1 MKTNK
6 MKDIV
11 IEQDVN
17 PEVDKPSKRKQL
29 DVNRAGSEKPESD
42 SFDWEFQSSPLVP
55 CGSGGKPVLTGGN
68 DKYNV
73 NEGETVF
80 VTVNLEADPVPTT
93 EQIEWIKDGA
103 KDMSVFPRCR

>member
-1 MKTNK
+1 MKTDK

-29 DVNRAGSEKPESD
+29 DVNRAGSEKPEGD
-42 SFDWEFQSSPLVP
+42 AIDWEFQSSPLVP
-55 CGSGGKPVLTGGN
+55 CGGKPSLKGGN
-68 DKYNV
+68 DKHNV

-80 VTVNLEADPVPTT
+80 VTVSIEADPMPTT